1 MQNKEVLGLYESLAC
16 IREGSRRP
24 NYIGSQGIPS
34 FKASHS
40 IYPYASDNEEQY
52 LNKEIR
58 SGLHSPC
65 FLVKREFVDPSS
77 VHPKTRDEGIEN
89 ISLVVLTSP
98 GLCRPFQVP
107 ASVYDK
113 KKTIRGV

>member
-1 MQNKEVLGLYESLAC
+1 MQDKGVLGLYESLAC
-16 IREGSRRP
+16 IGEGSRRP
-24 NYIGSQGIPS
+24 KHNGTQVIPS

-40 IYPYASDNEEQY
+40 IYPYASNNEVPY

-65 FLVKREFVDPSS
+65 FLVKRESPDSAS
-77 VHPKTRDEGIEN
+77 IHSKNRDESIEN
-89 ISLVVLTSP
+89 TSLVALTYP
-98 GLCRPFQVP
+98 GLCRPSQVP